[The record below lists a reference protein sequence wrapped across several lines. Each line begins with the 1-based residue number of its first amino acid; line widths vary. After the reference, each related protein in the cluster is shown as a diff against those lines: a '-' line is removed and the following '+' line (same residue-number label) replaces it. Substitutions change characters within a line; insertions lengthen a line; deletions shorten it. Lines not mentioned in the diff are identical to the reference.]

1 VSAAAGKLRVLLTI
15 PALEDLGVQHD
26 IRALLNHWNRDKFHV
41 ALLVHKREGAF
52 ADQFRPDE
60 EMIEV
65 DRLIPDVR
73 GARVLLRVLGYARAF
88 RQFKPHAVISFVPY
102 TNLASMYARPLSGQK
117 FGLVVS
123 EHAHVTA
130 SMLDA
135 EAFHGAFLWFYR
147 RRFSALY
154 NHSADKVKCIAEESR
169 RDLVDHHGIL
179 DAQTCLI
186 HNPVEIEEV
195 QHLGKE
201 PAGHPWFEEAARA
214 QVPLIV
220 NVGRLAAQKRQD
232 VLLEAF
238 AQVRKTRPARLAFV
252 GRGPWLERLEEQA
265 RRLGVAQ
272 DVVFLGFQRNPWR
285 FMAKAAVLALSSDWE
300 GLPCVLTE
308 AMALRTPVVSARC
321 PSGPSEMLLEGK
333 GGLLVPCRDPA
344 ALAAGIL
351 DVLENPATAAARV
364 ETAYQALDR
373 FRPERVTPQYEA
385 LAEEVAR
392 KAGVWP

>member
-1 VSAAAGKLRVLLTI
+1 MTGAPEKLRVLLAI
-15 PALEDLGVQHD
+15 PTLEDLGVQHD
-26 IRALLNHWNRDKFHV
+26 IRALLNHWNRDRFHV

-52 ADQFRPDE
+52 ADQFKPDE

-65 DRLIPDVR
+65 DKLIPDLR

-102 TNLASMYARPLSGQK
+102 TNLASVYARPLSGQR

-130 SMLDA
+130 SMLDK

-147 RRFSALY
+147 RHFQALY
-154 NHSADKVKCIAEESR
+154 NQSADKVKCIAGESL
-169 RDLVDHHGIL
+169 RDLIDHHGIL
-179 DAQTCLI
+179 ASQTCLI

-195 QHLGKE
+195 QALGQE
-201 PAGHPWFEEAARA
+201 AAGHPWFEEAERA
-214 QVPLIV
+214 KVPLV
-220 NVGRLAAQKRQD
+220 VCVGRLAAQKRQD

-238 AQVRKTRPARLAFV
+238 AQVRKVRQARLAFV
-252 GRGPWLERLEEQA
+252 GRGPWLERLEQQA
-265 RRLGVAQ
+265 KRLGIA
-272 DVVFLGFQRNPWR
+272 DEVVFLGFQRNPWR
-285 FMAKAAVLALSSDWE
+285 FMAKAAVVALSSDWE

-321 PSGPSEMLLEGK
+321 PSGPAEMLLEGK

-351 DVLENPATAAARV
+351 DVLGDPAAARARV
-364 ETAYQALDR
+364 EVAYAALDR

-392 KAGVWP
+392 KAGVWR